1 VCHEE
6 ASVRAARSRSSTT
19 LATST
24 DKKSAASGKA
34 LPLRPLCRRRGAAL
48 ETAIYEAVL
57 QQLSTVGFGAMTIE
71 GIAAAARTGKA
82 AIYRRWPS
90 KEELVADTLDN
101 VLPSLDLPLDSGNV
115 RTDISRIF
123 DLMTATMESP
133 AGGAMQALLGE
144 LGNDHDFIKT
154 LHERVLAPRK
164 ALMLEILRR
173 GVERGDVRPDAVK
186 PVIAEAGPALL
197 VHRLLMYGPP
207 IDPSYV
213 DAILDDVVMPL
224 ISPSS
229 SSARANSN
237 RVGASRARS

>member
-1 VCHEE
+1 VLP
-6 ASVRAARSRSSTT
+6 ARSRSLTT
-19 LATST
+19 LATGT
-24 DKKSAASGKA
+24 DKKSGASGQA
-34 LPLRPLCRRRGAAL
+34 LPLRPLSRRRGATL

-71 GIAAAARTGKA
+71 GIAAAAHTGKA

-101 VLPSLDLPLDSGNV
+101 VLPSLDLPHDSGSV
-115 RTDISRIF
+115 RSDIAQIF

-144 LGNDHDFIKT
+144 LGHDHEFIKT
-154 LHERVLAPRK
+154 LHARVLAPRK

-173 GVERGDVRPDAVK
+173 GVERGDVRRDAVK
-186 PVIAEAGPALL
+186 TVIAEAGPALL

-213 DAILDDVVMPL
+213 DEILDEVVMPL
-224 ISPSS
+224 ISPSAAS
-229 SSARANSN
+229 PSPSTSPARA
-237 RVGASRARS
+237 RTSRARS

>member
-1 VCHEE
+1 VPG
-6 ASVRAARSRSSTT
+6 ARSRSLAT
-19 LATST
+19 LATGT
-24 DKKSAASGKA
+24 DKKSPAPAVTKKTS
-34 LPLRPLCRRRGAAL
+34 PLRPLCRRRGAAL
-48 ETAIYEAVL
+48 EAAIYEAVL

-71 GIAAAARTGKA
+71 GIAATARTGKA

-115 RTDISRIF
+115 RSDIVRIF

-144 LGNDHDFIKT
+144 LGHDHEFIKT
-154 LHERVLAPRK
+154 LHTRVLAPRK

-224 ISPSS
+224 VSP
-229 SSARANSN
+229 ARKEP
-237 RVGASRARS
+237 SRARS